1 MTAYKMKQL
10 SDYQKSVAINALIM
24 FTWWLAFNP
33 GFYSAD
39 SFGVIEMVRKGDIS
53 SEGTAIWA
61 IAIKFLTLNG
71 SHPEIA
77 TLVFSQILACSVT
90 LIAHSLFKGKLAIW
104 CSALLCVTPI
114 VGAMGIT
121 LWHDI
126 PMTSGFLLV
135 TSGVIRYMRKEPN
148 ALTLLVLGVTFSS
161 FRYNGIPTLF
171 VSLILLTY
179 FFKSKRLAS
188 SILILIF
195 LIGGT
200 TAALDAKFS
209 PPMQTQSDGA
219 INWMRYDLSCYA
231 ASFYDDEFFL
241 KEFNGKSDRSFWK
254 SAKACTWF
262 NDSDAFFERPQDVT
276 EKIPSA
282 WVALT
287 KKEPLFVLTTH
298 MKRHEY
304 LNPLPFFGPPR
315 VPFIHT
321 TIEYPGQDIRFW
333 NVELS
338 EKLRLYPRAWNYFSY
353 IFGYSGFWLVVVF
366 FLAWR
371 KRSAIYFGVGV
382 LGLVLNSALFVFAI
396 ISDAR
401 FSLFVLIA
409 AQLIVMGEFVKYVEK
424 RWGSHISAHS
434 YQKIDKI

>member
-1 MTAYKMKQL
+1 
-10 SDYQKSVAINALIM
+10 
-24 FTWWLAFNP
+24 
-33 GFYSAD
+33 
-39 SFGVIEMVRKGDIS
+39 
-53 SEGTAIWA
+53 
-61 IAIKFLTLNG
+61 LTLNG

-77 TLVFSQILACSVT
+77 TLVFSQILAFSVT
-90 LIAHSLFKGKLAIW
+90 LFSHSLFKGKLAIW

-135 TSGVIRYMRKEPN
+135 TSGVIRYVKKDQY
-148 ALTLLVLGVTFSS
+148 ATILLVLGVIFSS
-161 FRYNGIPTLF
+161 FRYNGIATLL
-171 VSLILLTY
+171 VSLILL
-179 FFKSKRLAS
+179 FFMFRSKRFIS
-188 SILILIF
+188 SVLILI
-195 LIGGT
+195 IIVGGLT
-200 TAALDAKFS
+200 TALDAKFS
-209 PPMQTQSDGA
+209 PATQIQSDGA

-231 ASFYDDEFFL
+231 ASFNNDDFFL

-254 SAKACTWF
+254 SLKACTWF

-282 WVALT
+282 WVALA

-366 FLAWR
+366 LLAWR
-371 KRSAIYFGVGV
+371 KSSAIYFGVGV

-396 ISDAR
+396 IADAR

-409 AQLIVMGEFVKYVEK
+409 AQLILMGEFLSYVEK
-424 RWGSHISAHS
+424 KWKPKASLISKMNK
-434 YQKIDKI
+434 QKV